1 MWKLQNFT
9 HLKKLNKNF
18 VKSIFSIVNSIVT
31 WLYVDLTKYLSSKSD
46 FFSFFHTVYI
56 DAESPPKF
64 SYWFKVDGN
73 LSGKA
78 IVLRMKMH
86 FEKKKKIHLYMAW
99 FWLLHRFISCSISI
113 RLYLTILSSWS
124 SLHFW
129 KFVRNLDL
137 VKKGHFPKKWVIVE
151 VKHIFKNVI
160 QYSFSI
166 SKYSIPILQSPWTA

>member
-31 WLYVDLTKYLSSKSD
+31 WLHVDLTKYLSSKSD
-46 FFSFFHTVYI
+46 FFLFSTLCILMQNRHRNSAIDSKLTEIYLAKQSFYVWKCT
-56 DAESPPKF
+56 
-64 SYWFKVDGN
+64 
-73 LSGKA
+73 L
-78 IVLRMKMH
+78 
-86 FEKKKKIHLYMAW
+86 KKKKIHLYMAW

-113 RLYLTILSSWS
+113 RLYLSILSSWS

-137 VKKGHFPKKWVIVE
+137 VKKGHYPKKWVIVE
-151 VKHIFKNVI
+151 VKHIFKNAI

-166 SKYSIPILQSPWTA
+166 SIYSVPILQSPWTA